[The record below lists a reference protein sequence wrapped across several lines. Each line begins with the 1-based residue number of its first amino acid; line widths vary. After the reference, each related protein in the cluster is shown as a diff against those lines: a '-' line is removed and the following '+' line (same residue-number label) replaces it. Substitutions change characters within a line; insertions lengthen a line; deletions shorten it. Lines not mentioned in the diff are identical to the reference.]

1 MGSRLRGNDVLRVRY
16 NRFNRFFER
25 TTMTTALPRDL
36 SCPRIA
42 PRKDGSL
49 SLSRIVAGMWRM
61 TEWDMTVEARI
72 AFIEQCIALGVTSF
86 DHADIYGNYGVE
98 GLFGDAL
105 RAQPSLRDRIEL
117 VSKCGIKLLSS
128 KRPDHTIQHYD
139 TTREHIVASAEES
152 LRQLHTDR
160 LDLLLIH
167 RPDPLMDFDEIAE
180 AFTQLKRAGKVLHFG
195 VSNFSRHQFESLD
208 RRIALATNQVEFS
221 PLHVA
226 PMFDETFDGLQ
237 DRGVAPMIWSPLA
250 GGRLFSAHDANA
262 ETLRLVIKDIAD
274 RLHQPFASVVFA
286 WIMQL
291 PSRPIPLTGSGRIEA
306 IGVAVAGT
314 TFRLPRADWF
324 AILRAARGHEVA

>member
-1 MGSRLRGNDVLRVRY
+1 
-16 NRFNRFFER
+16 
-25 TTMTTALPRDL
+25 MTPALPRDL

-42 PRKDGSL
+42 TRKTGGL
-49 SLSRIVAGMWRM
+49 ELSRIVAGMWRLV
-61 TEWDMTVEARI
+61 EWDMTVDQRI

-98 GLFGDAL
+98 GLFGEAL
-105 RAQPSLRDRIEL
+105 RARPSLRDRMQLI
-117 VSKCGIKLLSS
+117 SKCGIKLLSN
-128 KRPDHTIQHYD
+128 KRPQHTIQHYD
-139 TTREHIVASAEES
+139 TSAAHIIGSAEES

-167 RPDPLMDFDEIAE
+167 RPDPLMDFDEIAA
-180 AFTQLKRAGKVLHFG
+180 AFTRLKQDGKVLHFG

-208 RRIALATNQVEFS
+208 RRIELATNQVEFS

-237 DRGVAPMIWSPLA
+237 DLGIAPMIWSPLA
-250 GGRLFSAHDANA
+250 GGRLFTSNDANA
-262 ETLRLVIKDIAD
+262 ENLRLVIKDIAD

-291 PSRPIPLTGSGRIEA
+291 PSRPIPLTGSGRAEA
-306 IGVAVAGT
+306 IAVAVAGT
-314 TFRLPRADWF
+314 TFQLARADWF

>member
-1 MGSRLRGNDVLRVRY
+1 
-16 NRFNRFFER
+16 
-25 TTMTTALPRDL
+25 MTHALPSDL

-42 PRKDGSL
+42 TRPGGL
-49 SLSRIVAGMWRM
+49 ELSRVVAGMWRM
-61 TEWDMTVEARI
+61 VEWNMTVEQRVG
-72 AFIEQCIALGVTSF
+72 FIEQCIDLGVTSF

-98 GLFGDAL
+98 GLFGEAL
-105 RAQPSLRDRIEL
+105 RAQPSLRARMQL
-117 VSKCGIKLLSS
+117 VSKCGIKLLSN
-128 KRPDHTIQHYD
+128 KRPQHGIQHYD
-139 TTREHIVASAEES
+139 TGAAHIIASSEES
-152 LRQLHTDR
+152 LRQLHTDH

-180 AFTQLKRAGKVLHFG
+180 AFTRLKEAGKVLHFG
-195 VSNFSRHQFESLD
+195 VSNFSRHQFEVLN

-237 DRGVAPMIWSPLA
+237 DLGVAPMIWSPLA
-250 GGRLFSAHDANA
+250 GGRLFTANDANA
-262 ETLRLVIKDIAD
+262 EHLRLVIKDIAD

-291 PSRPIPLTGSGRIEA
+291 PSKPIPLTGSGRIEA
-306 IGVAVAGT
+306 IKVAVAGAG
-314 TFRLPRADWF
+314 FQLSRHDWF